1 MSEIFLQC
9 ASQLVLKHC
18 VKNMLFTYDGLL
30 PTSAFLC
37 CKQRAFH
44 FFDNYFII
52 IIGKKTAS
60 FHKDYTIETVE

>member
-1 MSEIFLQC
+1 
-9 ASQLVLKHC
+9 
-18 VKNMLFTYDGLL
+18 MLFTYDGLL